1 MSPADLI
8 VVGVHKSF
16 GPNTVLRGVD
26 LKVPAGAFVA
36 ILGPSGSGKTTLLR
50 TIAGFERPDDGS
62 IQVGDD
68 VLDDRNV
75 YVAPEHRHIGYV
87 SQNGSLFP
95 HLTVAANVR
104 FGLPRSRRHTHEVDQ
119 LLDIVDLGP
128 LATRFPH
135 QLSGGQQQRVAL
147 ARALA
152 VEPRIILLDEPFA
165 SLDASAR
172 IEVRS
177 DVQRI
182 LRNVGATAILVTHDQ
197 DEALSLADSVA
208 VIRDGRIVQNAAPRD
223 LYESPSDVDVA
234 RFVGDANLVS
244 GTVEGSAVRT
254 ALGILELH
262 RQEQA
267 SPGQVTVLVRPEQI
281 TLVPVEPGNAGVT
294 VRVLEANF
302 HGHDTVYAVACDALG
317 EGTSLTVRVLGTT
330 RFGPGDVANV
340 EIVGTVN
347 IWNSNR
353 R

>member
-1 MSPADLI
+1 MSPADLV
-8 VVGVHKSF
+8 VVGVHKAF
-16 GPNTVLRGVD
+16 GANAVLRGVD

-68 VLDDRNV
+68 VLDDQGV

-95 HLTVAANVR
+95 HLTVAANVK
-104 FGLPRSRRHTHEVDQ
+104 FGLPRHRRHSHEVDH

-128 LATRFPH
+128 FATRYPH

-208 VIRDGRIVQNAAPRD
+208 VIRDGRIVQFAAPRD
-223 LYESPSDVDVA
+223 LYASPSDLEVA
-234 RFVGDANLVS
+234 QFVGDANLVP
-244 GTVEGSAVRT
+244 GTVEGRVVRT
-254 ALGILELH
+254 ALGLLDLH
-262 RQEQA
+262 REEDVA
-267 SPGQVTVLVRPEQI
+267 SGDVTVLLRPEQI
-281 TLVPVEPGNAGVT
+281 KLMALDDVAGVM
-294 VRVLEANF
+294 VRILESNF
-302 HGHDTVYAVACDALG
+302 HGHDTVYGVRCDALG
-317 EGTSLTVRVLGTT
+317 DETTLSVRVLGHSH
-330 RFGPGDVANV
+330 FGPGDQVRLEV
-340 EIVGTVN
+340 EGPVN
-347 IWNSNR
+347 IWTAN
-353 R
+353 

>member
-1 MSPADLI
+1 MSPADL
-8 VVGVHKSF
+8 VVTGVHKSF
-16 GPNTVLRGVD
+16 GPNMVLRGVD

-50 TIAGFERPDDGS
+50 TIAGFERPDAGS

-68 VLDDRNV
+68 VLDDAGI

-95 HLTVAANVR
+95 HLTVAANVK
-104 FGLPRSRRHTHEVDQ
+104 FGLPRSRRHSHDVHP
-119 LLDIVDLGP
+119 LLDVVDLGP

-208 VIRDGRIVQNAAPRD
+208 VIRDGRIVQYAP
-223 LYESPSDVDVA
+223 P
-234 RFVGDANLVS
+234 
-244 GTVEGSAVRT
+244 
-254 ALGILELH
+254 
-262 RQEQA
+262 
-267 SPGQVTVLVRPEQI
+267 
-281 TLVPVEPGNAGVT
+281 
-294 VRVLEANF
+294 
-302 HGHDTVYAVACDALG
+302 
-317 EGTSLTVRVLGTT
+317 
-330 RFGPGDVANV
+330 
-340 EIVGTVN
+340 
-347 IWNSNR
+347 
-353 R
+353 

>member
-1 MSPADLI
+1 MSPADLA

-16 GPNTVLRGVD
+16 GANMVLRGVD

-50 TIAGFERPDDGS
+50 TIAGFERPDAGS
-62 IQVGDD
+62 IQVGED
-68 VLDDRNV
+68 VLDDEGV

-95 HLTVAANVR
+95 HLTVAANVK
-104 FGLPRSRRHTHEVDQ
+104 FGLPRDRRHSHEVHH
-119 LLDIVDLGP
+119 LLDVVDLEP
-128 LATRFPH
+128 FADRYPH

-234 RFVGDANLVS
+234 RFVGDANLLP
-244 GTVEGSAVRT
+244 GTVEGESVRT
-254 ALGILELH
+254 ALGHLH
-262 RQEQA
+262 LHVHHGDIA
-267 SPGQVTVLVRPEQI
+267 KSGNVMVLVRPEQI
-281 TLVPVEPGNAGVT
+281 KFVAAEGGQGVT

-302 HGHDTVYAVACDALG
+302 HGHDTVYAV
-317 EGTSLTVRVLGTT
+317 TS
-330 RFGPGDVANV
+330 
-340 EIVGTVN
+340 
-347 IWNSNR
+347 
-353 R
+353 

>member
-1 MSPADLI
+1 MKMSPADLV

-16 GPNTVLRGVD
+16 GTNEVLRGVD
-26 LKVPAGAFVA
+26 LKVTAGAFVA

-50 TIAGFERPDDGS
+50 TIAGFERPDEGS

-68 VLDDRNV
+68 VLDDRGV

-95 HLTVAANVR
+95 HLTVAANVK
-104 FGLPRSRRHTHEVDQ
+104 FGLPRHRRHSHEVGH

-128 LATRFPH
+128 FADRYPH

-147 ARALA
+147 ARAMA

-165 SLDASAR
+165 SLDAGAR

-182 LRNVGATAILVTHDQ
+182 LRHVGATAILVTHDQ

-208 VIRDGRIVQNAAPRD
+208 VIRDGRIVQYAPPRD

-244 GTVEGSAVRT
+244 GIAEGRTVRT
-254 ALGILELH
+254 ALGPLDLH
-262 RQEQA
+262 PAERAA
-267 SPGQVTVLVRPEQI
+267 SGDVTVLLRPEQI
-281 TLVPVEPGNAGVT
+281 RLVPVASVDAVT
-294 VRVLEANF
+294 VRILDASF
-302 HGHDTVYAVACDALG
+302 HGHDTVYSVACDALG
-317 EGTSLTVRVLGTT
+317 NETSLTVRVLGKS
-330 RFGPGDVANV
+330 RFGPGDVV
-340 EIVGTVN
+340 QLEVQGPVN
-347 IWNSNR
+347 IWTVH
-353 R
+353 